1 MKEKST
7 EVLLEL
13 VGVLEKVAGG
23 KYFGDEFA
31 PFMRVGNPGPV
42 RRLATLLDSLWKRI
56 ETKDDQLETAIAE
69 LKSARNEMESVNMF
83 LDSRVNERTKELAE
97 ANQRLET
104 LSTMD
109 ALTGI
114 PNRRHF
120 EYRLEQE
127 FSRTKRHHENLSC
140 IMMDIDLFKNV
151 NDTFG
156 HLFGDEVLK
165 AIGRILRSQLRVHDI
180 YARYGGEEFVV
191 LLPESTLH
199 AAFYVAEKIRLIIAG
214 TLIAKENNQTKVT
227 VSLGIAQYD
236 SESMPDKNSLI
247 EAADRALYEAKR
259 TGRNK
264 SVIYNPERASKPS

>member
-1 MKEKST
+1 MKENPT
-7 EVLLEL
+7 EILSEL
-13 VGVLEKVAGG
+13 VSVLEKVAGSR
-23 KYFGDEFA
+23 YFGNEFA
-31 PFMRVGNPGPV
+31 PFMRVGNPEPV
-42 RRLATLLDSLWKRI
+42 RRLATLLDTLWKQI
-56 ETKDDQLETAIAE
+56 ESKNDQLETVIAE
-69 LKSARNEMESVNMF
+69 LKSARNEMESVNTL

-97 ANQRLET
+97 ANLRLET

-151 NDTFG
+151 NDTYG

-165 AIGRILRSQLRVHDI
+165 VIGAVLRSQLRVHDI

-199 AAFYVAEKIRLIIAG
+199 AAFYVAEKIRLVVAE
-214 TLIAKENNQTKVT
+214 TLIAKENNRTNVT

-236 SESMPDKNSLI
+236 SESMPDKHSLI
-247 EAADRALYEAKR
+247 DAADRALYEAKR

-264 SVIYNPERASKPS
+264 SVIYNPERTSKPS